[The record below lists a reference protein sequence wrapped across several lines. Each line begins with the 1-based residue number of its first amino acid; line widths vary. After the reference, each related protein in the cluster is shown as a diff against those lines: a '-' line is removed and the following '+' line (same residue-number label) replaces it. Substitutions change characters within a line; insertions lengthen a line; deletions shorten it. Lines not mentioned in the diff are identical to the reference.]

1 MKKELRLIVD
11 ANKIKNQNVMS
22 VLMALEEKGWLKN
35 GKIVYDEEEE
45 SEVFDL
51 ITKLGLQ
58 TEGKD
63 SHEL

>member
-1 MKKELRLIVD
+1 
-11 ANKIKNQNVMS
+11 
-22 VLMALEEKGWLKN
+22 MALEEKGWLKN

-45 SEVFDL
+45 REVLDL